1 MKYFKAPSL
10 TPLSMVIIGSTLGLL
25 TGCSSQSEDTVT
37 LAQTSDTFTG
47 APAQQEV
54 DPYASRNG
62 GAWGGV
68 YMTESELTE
77 TNRHIVDIDA
87 VPAFDQDPSL
97 DKWNEKFGYENAY
110 VSTDGKKLYHD
121 SCAGC
126 HMHEGEGAYGAGY
139 YPPLAD
145 NSKMQSKYY
154 IIDILINGLRGMPSF
169 RHMMNDEQIAAVTE
183 YVVKDLNGF
192 DEEVTAE
199 DVAQLR
205 PITPPGVDPAL

>member
-10 TPLSMVIIGSTLGLL
+10 TPLSMVLIGSTLGLL
-25 TGCSSQSEDTVT
+25 TGCSSQSDDTVT
-37 LAQTSDTFTG
+37 LAQTSDTSTG
-47 APAQQEV
+47 APVQQEV
-54 DPYASRNG
+54 DPYASRNN

-68 YMTESELTE
+68 YMTESELNDN
-77 TNRHIVDIDA
+77 NRHIVDIDA
-87 VPAFDQDPSL
+87 VPPFDQDPSL
-97 DKWNEKFGYENAY
+97 EKWNEKFGYENAY

-139 YPPLAD
+139 YPPLAN

-205 PITPPGVDPAL
+205 PTTPPAVDPAL

>member
-10 TPLSMVIIGSTLGLL
+10 TPLSMVLIGSTLGLL
-25 TGCSSQSEDTVT
+25 TGCSSQSDDTVT

-47 APAQQEV
+47 APVQQEV
-54 DPYASRNG
+54 DPYASRNN

-68 YMTESELTE
+68 YMTESELNDN
-77 TNRHIVDIDA
+77 NRHIVDIDA
-87 VPAFDQDPSL
+87 VPPFDQDPSL
-97 DKWNEKFGYENAY
+97 EKWNEKFGYENAY

-139 YPPLAD
+139 YPPLAN

-205 PITPPGVDPAL
+205 PTTPPAVDPAL